1 MENLTVK
8 DILEMTG
15 GVLLCGD
22 ENTPVVKVCTNSK
35 EIEEGDLFVPIIGEK
50 VDAHRFIESALE
62 IGAATLTSEHDGV
75 IIAKKPYIRVDDTK
89 EALTRIGK
97 GIRRLNPDIPI
108 VAVTG
113 SVGKT
118 TTRTMIAHAL
128 SAGKR
133 TYQTERNYNSQIGV
147 PITLS
152 RMSKKD
158 EIAVLELGI
167 SEDGQMDI
175 LSDMVVPD
183 MAVVTTIGVAHIE
196 FMKTRENIRKQKL
209 SIIHSMKK
217 GGTLFLNGD
226 DDMLQ
231 DAVKTEKITCRT
243 IFYGTDS
250 WCDYYAKDVVFHND
264 HTTFTCVHGSQQ
276 VEVYLKAFG
285 MHNVSNCVVAFAV
298 ANENGVPMEAVA
310 KAFETYEGPRQKIIR
325 MDEKYTIIDDTY
337 NASPDSMKASI
348 NVLCDMPC
356 EGKRIAV
363 LGDMLELGE
372 NSKEYHREIGR
383 YIVGKPVDEVY
394 VIGELSQCIMEEI
407 KNSGSDKVKVYS
419 FSDNEEAVMGL
430 GMILQPSDLV
440 LFKASNGMHFTELV
454 EILRQS

>member
-1 MENLTVK
+1 MENITVK
-8 DILEMTG
+8 DIVEMTG

-22 ENTPVVKVCTNSK
+22 ENTVVTDVCINSK
-35 EIEEGDLFVPIIGEK
+35 EIKEGDLFVPIIGEN

-62 IGAATLTSEHDGV
+62 TGAATLTSEHDGV
-75 IIAKKPYIRVDDTK
+75 IVAEKPYIRVDNTQV
-89 EALTRIGK
+89 ALQRIGE
-97 GIRRLNPDIPI
+97 GIRTRLIDVPI

-128 SAGKR
+128 AAGKK
-133 TYQTERNYNSQIGV
+133 TYQTEKNYNSQIGV

-152 RMSKKD
+152 RMSSEN

-167 SEDGQMDI
+167 SEDGQMDT
-175 LSDMVVPD
+175 LSYMVRPD

-231 DAVKTEKITCRT
+231 DAVKTEKLTCKT
-243 IFYGTDS
+243 IYYGTEN
-250 WCDYYAKDVVFHND
+250 WCDYYAKDIAYHSD
-264 HTTFTCVHGSQQ
+264 HTTFTCVHGVQQ
-276 VEVYLKAFG
+276 IEVKLKAFG
-285 MHNVSNCVVAFAV
+285 KHNVANCVAALAV
-298 ANENGVPMEAVA
+298 ANENGVSLEKAAAYMES
-310 KAFETYEGPRQKIIR
+310 YEGPRQKIIR
-325 MDEKYTIIDDTY
+325 ADGKFTMIDDTY
-337 NASPDSMKASI
+337 NASPDSMRASI

-356 EGKRIAV
+356 DGKRIAV

-372 NSKEYHREIGR
+372 KSEEYHRDIGR
-383 YIVGKPVDEVY
+383 YLLGKPVDEVY
-394 VIGELSQCIMEEI
+394 VIGELAAYI
-407 KNSGSDKVKVYS
+407 KDEMKQSDSENIRVFS
-419 FSDNEEAVMGL
+419 FSDNEEAAMSLVA
-430 GMILQPSDLV
+430 ILQPEDVLLV
-440 LFKASNGMHFTELV
+440 KASNGMHLNELV
-454 EILRQS
+454 SILKSS